1 MLCNVKYM
9 RGVGILSNKMRVE
22 GEQGRFYVS

>member
-9 RGVGILSNKMRVE
+9 RGLGILLNKMRVE
-22 GEQGRFYVS
+22 VEQGWFYVG